1 MSLLKGKNAVV
12 YGAGGAIGGA
22 VARAFAREG
31 ARVFL
36 VGRTRARLEA
46 VARDIAAA
54 DGTADVTPL
63 DAMDEGAVERHAH
76 AVAETAGSLDI
87 ALNAVGLLHV
97 QGTPFFE
104 TSFAEYA
111 LPLHGY
117 TRTNFLTA
125 KAAARQ
131 MVRRGSG
138 VLLTLSTPGSR
149 LAVGAG
155 FLGFGAACACNEA
168 LTRHL
173 AGELGPSGVRVV
185 CLRPDAV
192 PEAIAKHSHSAEVFR
207 KPAQAAGLSIDE
219 MLDAHR
225 AGGTLLKRL
234 PTLGDVAEAAVFY
247 ASDRAAA
254 STGVIV
260 NLTCGSLADF

>member
-1 MSLLKGKNAVV
+1 MLLKGKVAVV
-12 YGAGGAIGGA
+12 YGAAGAIGGA
-22 VARAFAREG
+22 VARAWAREG

-36 VGRTRARLEA
+36 AGRTRARLQA
-46 VARDIAAA
+46 VANEIAAA
-54 DGTADVTPL
+54 GGTADVTPL
-63 DAMDEGAVERHAH
+63 DAMEEDAVEQHAH
-76 AVAETAGSLDI
+76 TVAETAGRLDI

-104 TSFAEYA
+104 TSFDEYA
-111 LPLHGY
+111 MPLHGY

-131 MVRRGSG
+131 MVNQGGG
-138 VLLTLSTPGSR
+138 VILTMSTPGSR

-192 PEAIAKHSHSAEVFR
+192 PEALTKHSHSGEVFR
-207 KPAQAAGLSIDE
+207 KPAEAAGRSIE
-219 MLDAHR
+219 QMLDEHAR
-225 AGGTLLKRL
+225 SSTLLRRL
-234 PTLGDVAEAAVFY
+234 PTLADVAEAAVFY
-247 ASDRAAA
+247 ASDRARAC
-254 STGVIV
+254 TGVIV
-260 NLTCGSLADF
+260 NLTCGSLVDF